1 MLMQNN
7 NKFLIIYIMQE
18 KEMDEEEF
26 FKVRPLRTEEKGF
39 IITAGNMMASKK
51 TFETQKEAEEYIKS
65 KPYDL
70 IFTLAVAAAKAALIE
85 NKEGGNK

>member
-1 MLMQNN
+1 M
-7 NKFLIIYIMQE
+7 K
-18 KEMDEEEF
+18 KEEMEEVEF
-26 FKVRPLRTEEKGF
+26 FKIRPLGAEEEGF
-39 IITAGNMMASKK
+39 IVTAGNMMASKK
-51 TFETQKEAEEYIKS
+51 TFETQEEAEKYIKS

>member
-1 MLMQNN
+1 ME
-7 NKFLIIYIMQE
+7 E
-18 KEMDEEEF
+18 KEMEEMEF
-26 FKVRPLRTEEKGF
+26 FKVRPLGTEEKGF

-51 TFETQKEAEEYIKS
+51 TFETQEKAEEYIKS

-70 IFTLAVAAAKAALIE
+70 IFTLAVAAIKATMIE

>member
-1 MLMQNN
+1 M
-7 NKFLIIYIMQE
+7 
-18 KEMDEEEF
+18 KEEEMEEVEF
-26 FKVRPLRTEEKGF
+26 FKVRPLGTEEREF

-51 TFETQKEAEEYIKS
+51 TFKTQEEAEKYIES

-70 IFTLAVAAAKAALIE
+70 IFTLAVAAAKASLIE

>member
-1 MLMQNN
+1 M
-7 NKFLIIYIMQE
+7 KE
-18 KEMDEEEF
+18 KEMDEVDL
-26 FKVRPLRTEEKGF
+26 FKVRPLGVEEKGF

-51 TFETQKEAEEYIKS
+51 TFETQEEAEDYIKS

-70 IFTLAVAAAKAALIE
+70 IFTLAVAAAKAAIIE

>member
-1 MLMQNN
+1 M
-7 NKFLIIYIMQE
+7 K
-18 KEMDEEEF
+18 KEETEEMEF
-26 FKVRPLRTEEKGF
+26 FTVRPLGTEEKGF

-51 TFETQKEAEEYIKS
+51 TFETKEEAEEYIKS

-70 IFTLAVAAAKAALIE
+70 IFTLAVAAAKATLIE

>member
-1 MLMQNN
+1 M
-7 NKFLIIYIMQE
+7 KE
-18 KEMDEEEF
+18 KETEEIEF
-26 FKVRPLRTEEKGF
+26 FKVRPLGTEEKGF

-51 TFETQKEAEEYIKS
+51 TFETREEAEKYVES

-70 IFTLAVAAAKAALIE
+70 IFTLAVAAAKAALVE

>member
-1 MLMQNN
+1 ME
-7 NKFLIIYIMQE
+7 E
-18 KEMDEEEF
+18 KEMEEIEF
-26 FKVRPLRTEEKGF
+26 FKVRPLGTEEKGF
-39 IITAGNMMASKK
+39 IITVGNMMATKK
-51 TFETQKEAEEYIKS
+51 TFETQKEAEEYIES

>member
-1 MLMQNN
+1 MR
-7 NKFLIIYIMQE
+7 
-18 KEMDEEEF
+18 KEETEEVEL
-26 FKVRPLRTEEKGF
+26 FKVRPLGTEEEGF

-70 IFTLAVAAAKAALIE
+70 IFTLAVAAAKATLIE
-85 NKEGGNK
+85 NKEGGKK

>member
-1 MLMQNN
+1 M
-7 NKFLIIYIMQE
+7 E
-18 KEMDEEEF
+18 KEEMEEVEF
-26 FKVRPLRTEEKGF
+26 FKVRPLGAEEKGF
-39 IITAGNMMASKK
+39 IITTGNMMASKK
-51 TFETQKEAEEYIKS
+51 KFETQKEAEEYIKS

>member
-1 MLMQNN
+1 M
-7 NKFLIIYIMQE
+7 E
-18 KEMDEEEF
+18 KEEMEEVDF
-26 FKVRPLRTEEKGF
+26 FKVRPLGTEEKGF
-39 IITAGNMMASKK
+39 IIAVGNMMASKK
-51 TFETQKEAEEYIKS
+51 VFETQKEAEEYIKS